1 MLQSEE
7 QRNNEEDRKRPVRQM
22 TKPVWQALH
31 KAAILETNP
40 VELRR
45 KIDVANTAIR
55 ERIDELANNQES
67 TSVEERQE
75 IMDALNGFQILQLR
89 NSQTPATKAS
99 AEVVHE
105 GAA

>member
-1 MLQSEE
+1 
-7 QRNNEEDRKRPVRQM
+7 M
-22 TKPVWQALH
+22 TTQVWQALH
-31 KAAILETNP
+31 KAAMLETNP

-45 KIDVANTAIR
+45 KIDVANTAIH

-75 IMDALNGFQILQLR
+75 IMDALNDFQILQLR
-89 NSQTPATKAS
+89 NRQTPAKAS